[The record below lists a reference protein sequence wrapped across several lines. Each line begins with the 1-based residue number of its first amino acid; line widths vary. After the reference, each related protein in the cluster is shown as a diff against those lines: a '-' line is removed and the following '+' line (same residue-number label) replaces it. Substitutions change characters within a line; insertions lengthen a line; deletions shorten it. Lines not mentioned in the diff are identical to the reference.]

1 MLRMTGTVLMEGAG
15 AFRVPLPR
23 PVRARWPV
31 PSDMGKSTGQVA
43 RPKLDLLEKVQQSLT
58 LLARHWLI
66 ARLLELR
73 TYQPL
78 D

>member
-43 RPKLDLLEKVQQSLT
+43 RPKLDLLERSNRV
-58 LLARHWLI
+58 
-66 ARLLELR
+66 
-73 TYQPL
+73 
-78 D
+78 